1 MFVTRSKCPMVQIN
15 DRVLAQF
22 LGGKMLSDKDSV
34 LRFSSISIPSIF
46 DAYSILM

>member
-15 DRVLAQF
+15 DCVLAQF
-22 LGGKMLSDKDSV
+22 LGGKNVIKDSV
-34 LRFSSISIPSIF
+34 LRFSSISIPSVF